1 MVVVTEKVTEQKTVS
16 PEVKDFCV
24 ELARAHEL
32 KRVYFFGGLGLDNDE
47 FLFGFGK
54 FAMYRNVVYA
64 ALASDEGGLSKE
76 IKNFGEI
83 AELQSPVTPFQ
94 NAAAPNALELEKP
107 FKIYIQDSL
116 GGAAGE
122 PTVAAAPTIE
132 AEPTVEEPTVVD
144 EPTVSDGPR
153 VIPGQGLM
161 EKALWIL
168 NND

>member
-1 MVVVTEKVTEQKTVS
+1 
-16 PEVKDFCV
+16 
-24 ELARAHEL
+24 
-32 KRVYFFGGLGLDNDE
+32 
-47 FLFGFGK
+47 
-54 FAMYRNVVYA
+54 MYRNVVYA

-94 NAAAPNALELEKP
+94 NAAAPNTLELEKP

-122 PTVAAAPTIE
+122 PAVAAAPTIETEPTVEEPTVADEPAVDFSQAQETAAPEVE

-144 EPTVSDGPR
+144 EPAVEAGPR

>member
-1 MVVVTEKVTEQKTVS
+1 M
-16 PEVKDFCV
+16 
-24 ELARAHEL
+24 
-32 KRVYFFGGLGLDNDE
+32 DNDE

-94 NAAAPNALELEKP
+94 NAAAPNTLELEKP

-122 PTVAAAPTIE
+122 PAVAAAPTIE
-132 AEPTVEEPTVVD
+132 TEPTAEEPTVAD
-144 EPTVSDGPR
+144 EPAVEAGPR
-153 VIPGQGLM
+153 GIPGQGLM